1 MKSLNKIILAS
12 VGFVLTLSSCK
23 YEDKFDAVEPNSNHI
38 TLSDTTKATFTC
50 KELKDKYI
58 NNSKYQLTDNSHNA
72 TYAKMFNV
80 SEIPAGDS
88 AIIRGVVVSTDV
100 DGNTYKKIVIRDEK
114 DSTGLDISVDA
125 SGLSAVW
132 PQGQRVVINTSGLHI
147 GEYANFPAVGY
158 QTFNR
163 DRNRYEVGRLPYYI
177 AKDHIHAIGM
187 PDTLLAQPEVATI
200 ADILANKEYYYS
212 RLVKIRD
219 VRFGAYYEDAACT
232 SISYFEQNYYKL
244 IDDMDGD
251 EIPFSEENTLNVPVS
266 RVVIDKDGN
275 KTNISTSFYSKFTN
289 KSLKLVL

>member
-1 MKSLNKIILAS
+1 M
-12 VGFVLTLSSCK
+12 
-23 YEDKFDAVEPNSNHI
+23 
-38 TLSDTTKATFTC
+38 
-50 KELKDKYI
+50 
-58 NNSKYQLTDNSHNA
+58 
-72 TYAKMFNV
+72 
-80 SEIPAGDS
+80 
-88 AIIRGVVVSTDV
+88 
-100 DGNTYKKIVIRDEK
+100 
-114 DSTGLDISVDA
+114 
-125 SGLSAVW
+125 
-132 PQGQRVVINTSGLHI
+132 VINTSGLHI
-147 GEYANFPAVGY
+147 GEYANFPAVGD

-289 KSLKLVL
+289 KSLPAGTNDIIAIVSWYKDKPTGSGNIQLLIQRHSDIVKTN